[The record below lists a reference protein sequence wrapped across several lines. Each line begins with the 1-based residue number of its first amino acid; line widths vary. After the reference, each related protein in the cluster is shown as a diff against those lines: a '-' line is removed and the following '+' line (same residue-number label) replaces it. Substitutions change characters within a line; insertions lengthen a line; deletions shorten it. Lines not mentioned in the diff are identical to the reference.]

1 MLGLTFSV
9 GDTTPRFTI
18 NIEEDDQNYDAK
30 YHI

>member
-9 GDTTPRFTI
+9 GDTTQRFTI
-18 NIEEDDQNYDAK
+18 NIEQDDSNWAK